1 MDAQSVV
8 AFLPDWLQPYLTPDR
23 LTALATASVTALA
36 TLFVGWLV
44 ARWVGKLTRGAL
56 ERAGTA
62 SALAAFLSNI
72 VRYLV
77 IVATFIAAAEAV
89 GFQTTSLMAIFASAG
104 LAIGLALQG
113 SLSNFAAGVMIL
125 FFRPFGID
133 DWITVGGLT
142 AKVTEIGLFAT
153 SMMKN
158 DGTKVVVPNGSITG
172 SVVENHTELDKR
184 RATVNIGVEY
194 GCDLQAAREALVRA
208 VESVEGVLPNAEGK
222 PDYVVYFA
230 SFGGSSLDFQIHLWT
245 VAKDFLPVQEQV
257 RYAVYRELA
266 AAGIGIPF
274 PQLDVH
280 FDPGA
285 FAGKA
290 AS

>member
-8 AFLPDWLQPYLTPDR
+8 AFLPEWLQPYLTPDR
-23 LTALATASVTALA
+23 LTSLATASVTALA
-36 TLFVGWLV
+36 TLFVGWLL
-44 ARWVGKLTRGAL
+44 ARWIGNLARKAL
-56 ERAGTA
+56 DRAGTA
-62 SALAAFLSNI
+62 AALSVFLSNI

-77 IVATFIAAAEAV
+77 VVATFLAAAEAV

-125 FFRPFGID
+125 FFRPFGMH
-133 DWITVGGLT
+133 DWITVGGMT
-142 AKVTEIGLFAT
+142 AKVIDIGLFST

-158 DGTKVVVPNGSITG
+158 DGTKVVVPNGSITSG
-172 SVVENHTELDKR
+172 VVENHTELNKR
-184 RATVNIGVEY
+184 RGTVHIGVEY
-194 GCDLQAAREALVRA
+194 GCDLEAARRALCKA
-208 VESVEGVLPNAEGK
+208 VESVEGVLPNKAGK
-222 PDYVVYFA
+222 PDYAVYFA
-230 SFGGSSLDFQIHLWT
+230 AFGGSSLDFQVHVWMT
-245 VAKDFLPVQEQV
+245 ADDFLPVQERV
-257 RYAVYRELA
+257 RYAIYRELA

-280 FDPGA
+280 FDPGT
-285 FAGKA
+285 FRGQA